1 MQLSEQQV
9 RFFETF
15 GYLSFPGAFAAEA
28 EAISEEF
35 ERVWAERGGGH
46 WGREH
51 DRQQRSAFVP
61 FIDQSEYLSA
71 LIDDPRIDGVAAALL
86 GDDYNYE
93 SSDGNFYVGNT
104 RWHSDGFARTKYRFL
119 KFAFYLDPVTAES
132 GCLRVIP
139 GSHHRRDEYAK
150 ALHGVMGGSR
160 MDQTQDALGVSGPE
174 VPAVALETQPGDLI
188 MFNQDLK
195 HASYGGGTRRRM
207 FTINMSERFDAED
220 LDTLRNDVASLVR
233 FWAERAYGDAMVRT
247 AGPKRMVH
255 LEQRMAND
263 DHLPGLVAKARE
275 EMSEP
280 ARG

>member
-15 GYLSFPGAFAAEA
+15 GYLSFPRAFADEA

-46 WGREH
+46 EGREH
-51 DRQQRSAFVP
+51 DHKQRSAFVP

-71 LIDDPRIDGVAAALL
+71 LIDDPRIDGVASALL

-93 SSDGNFYVGNT
+93 TSDGNFYVGDT

-139 GSHHRRDEYAK
+139 GSHHRRDGYANE
-150 ALHGVMGGSR
+150 LHRLMSTSR
-160 MDQTQDALGVSGPE
+160 VDQTEEAFGVSGPE

-207 FTINMSERFDAED
+207 FTINMSERFDDED
-220 LDTLRNDVASLVR
+220 LSTLRNDVASLVR
-233 FWAERAYGDAMVRT
+233 FWAESAYGKAMVRT
-247 AGPKRMVH
+247 AGPNRMVH

-263 DHLPGLVAKARE
+263 GHLPALVAKARE
-275 EMSEP
+275 EMREP

>member
-9 RFFETF
+9 CFFETF
-15 GYLSFPGAFAAEA
+15 GYLSFPGAFADEA

-35 ERVWAERGGGH
+35 ERVWSERGGGH
-46 WGREH
+46 RGLEH
-51 DRQQRSAFVP
+51 DHKQRSAFVP
-61 FIDQSEYLSA
+61 FIDQSAYLSA
-71 LIDDPRIDGVAAALL
+71 LLDDPRIDGVASDLL

-93 SSDGNFYVGNT
+93 TSDGNFYVGDT
-104 RWHSDGFARTKYRFL
+104 RWHSDGFARTKYWFL
-119 KFAFYLDPVTAES
+119 KFAFYLDPVTRES

-139 GSHHRRDEYAK
+139 GSHHRRDGYAN
-150 ALHGVMGGSR
+150 ALHEVMGGSR

-207 FTINMSERFDAED
+207 FTINVAERFDDED
-220 LDTLRNDVASLVR
+220 LDTLRNDIASLVR
-233 FWAERAYGDAMVRT
+233 FWAESAYGEEMVRT
-247 AGPKRMVH
+247 AGPDRMVH

-263 DHLPGLVAKARE
+263 DHLPALVAKARE

>member
-1 MQLSEQQV
+1 MQISEQQV

-15 GYLSFPGAFAAEA
+15 GYLSFPGAFADEA

-46 WGREH
+46 EGREH
-51 DRQQRSAFVP
+51 DHKQRSAFVP

-71 LIDDPRIDGVAAALL
+71 LIDDPRIDGVASALL

-93 SSDGNFYVGNT
+93 TSDGNFYVGDT

-139 GSHHRRDEYAK
+139 GSHHRRDGYANG
-150 ALHGVMGGSR
+150 LHKLMSTSR
-160 MDQTQDALGVSGPE
+160 VDQTEEAFGVSGPE

-207 FTINMSERFDAED
+207 FTINVSERFEDED
-220 LDTLRNDVASLVR
+220 LGTLRNDVASLVR
-233 FWAERAYGDAMVRT
+233 FWAERAYGEAMVRT
-247 AGPKRMVH
+247 AGPDRMVH

-275 EMSEP
+275 EMGEP

>member
-15 GYLSFPGAFAAEA
+15 GYLSFPGAFADEA
-28 EAISEEF
+28 ETISEEF
-35 ERVWAERGGGH
+35 ERVWAEHGGGH
-46 WGREH
+46 QGREH
-51 DRQQRSAFVP
+51 DHKQRSAFVP

-71 LIDDPRIDGVAAALL
+71 LIDDPRIDGVASALL

-93 SSDGNFYVGNT
+93 TSDGNFYVGNT

-119 KFAFYLDPVTAES
+119 KFAFYLDPVTADS

-139 GSHHRRDEYAK
+139 GSHHRKDRYAL
-150 ALHGVMGGSR
+150 ALHEAMSSSR
-160 MDQTQDALGVSGPE
+160 TDATENRLGLTGPE
-174 VPAVALETQPGDLI
+174 VPAVALETRPGDLI

-207 FTINMSERFDAED
+207 FTINMAERFNED
-220 LDTLRNDVASLVR
+220 DLETLRNDIASLVR
-233 FWAERAYGDAMVRT
+233 FWAESAYGEAMVRT
-247 AGPKRMVH
+247 AGPDRMVH

-263 DHLPGLVAKARE
+263 DHLPALVAKARE